1 MANNVSS
8 SSSKIG
14 SFLERNVRLLV
25 GIIVVVIVFVAVVVL
40 SSSVRSKSVAKGLS
54 SIDSIEY
61 AFRKDTDG
69 LSEEEFAAR
78 QDKALDDLEQL
89 VSKGGIVGVR
99 ANMLKGEILF
109 EKKDYEQSRSA
120 WAKAA
125 DAKKGI
131 YTAPICNYNAAVCSE
146 NLNDL
151 DGALAYYEKAAGSKD
166 FYLVDH
172 AYFSIGR
179 VNEAKGDYDAALA
192 AYGKVEE
199 LHPSSRWTPV
209 AKDRI
214 IAIKA
219 NGSANQ

>member
-1 MANNVSS
+1 MANNVSAP
-8 SSSKIG
+8 SSKIG
-14 SFLERNVRLLV
+14 GFLERNVRLLI
-25 GIIVVVIVFVAVVVL
+25 GIIVVVIVFVAVVVI
-40 SSSVRSKSVAKGLS
+40 SSSIRSKSVAKGLS
-54 SIDSIEY
+54 AIDSIEY

-69 LSEEEFAAR
+69 LSEEEFALR
-78 QDKALDDLEQL
+78 QDTALADLEQL
-89 VSKGGIVGVR
+89 ASKGGIIGAR

-109 EKKDYEQSRSA
+109 EKQDYEKSRDA

-125 DAKKGI
+125 GSKKGI

-151 DGALAYYEKAAGSKD
+151 DGALSYYEKAAAAKD

-179 VNEAKGDYDAALA
+179 VNEAKGDFDAALA
-192 AYGKVEE
+192 AYEKVEE
-199 LHPSSRWTPV
+199 LHPSSRWAPL
-209 AKDRI
+209 AKDRV

-219 NGSANQ
+219 NASSN